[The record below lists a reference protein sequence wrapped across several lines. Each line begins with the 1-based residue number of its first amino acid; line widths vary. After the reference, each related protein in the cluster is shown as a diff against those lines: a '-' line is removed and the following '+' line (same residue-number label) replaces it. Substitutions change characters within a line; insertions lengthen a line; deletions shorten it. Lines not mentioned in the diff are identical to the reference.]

1 MDTGTP
7 LPPGRKPI
15 LCYVTDRLALKAAP
29 GTDALLAAIRSAAEA
44 GVDWIQIREKD
55 LEARALAGLVRLALE
70 STRGTGTKVLV
81 NDRLDVAIAAGAA
94 GVHLGEM
101 SLPVER
107 VADWRRSARFMD
119 FQIGASCHSTEG
131 ALAAQRGGADY
142 IFFGPVFSTPSKI
155 AFGPPQGIERLREVC
170 MAVQIPVLAIGGVNL
185 ENASSCVEAGAAGIA
200 AIRLF
205 QEVPEAVVRLREK

>member
-15 LCYVTDRLALKAAP
+15 LCYVTDRLALSAAP
-29 GTDALLAAIRSAAEA
+29 GTDALLAGIRNAVTA

-94 GVHLGEM
+94 GVHLGET

-107 VADWRRSARFMD
+107 VTEWRRSARLMD
-119 FQIGASCHSTEG
+119 FQIGVSCHSTE
-131 ALAAQRGGADY
+131 AAKAAQRGGADY